1 MERRQSR
8 HWGLR
13 AVLFAAILLWQA
25 YELVSAFA
33 LGDVGYVHY
42 LIFGVAL
49 VGLIASLMKLVVDY

>member
-1 MERRQSR
+1 MERGQNR
-8 HWGLR
+8 HWGLW
-13 AVLFAAILLWQA
+13 AVLFAAILSWQA

-33 LGDVGYVHY
+33 LGDAGYVDY

>member
-1 MERRQSR
+1 
-8 HWGLR
+8 LR

-25 YELVSAFA
+25 YELVSALA
-33 LGDVGYVHY
+33 LGEAAYVHY